1 MLALE
6 VAPIFKQLRGRA
18 ISKLVPRNV
27 LPEGMIATLEM
38 WVLTIEVLGEEAK
51 AIRKTSLEAGVSED
65 HLEVDGAEDQQDKR
79 SRRSHLRLPR

>member
-1 MLALE
+1 MNHHKGHKNHLQIQKN
-6 VAPIFKQLRGRA
+6 PH
-18 ISKLVPRNV
+18 
-27 LPEGMIATLEM
+27 MIATLEM